1 VQVFIPEIW
10 PILTDLWLI
19 LAADSQI
26 ITWQSLI
33 CDAGADFWLF
43 SYGYLTSYILV
54 LPAMYKKIFL
64 VFSSICLFLC
74 AHAQD
79 WKLRTDKNGIKVY
92 SKQMSNS
99 RFNALKVESEFP
111 ASLSQLVAVIL
122 DINTSTEWLYSTK
135 SCVLLKTVS
144 PSELYYYS
152 EVSFPW
158 PSSNRDFV
166 AHIKVAQD
174 PRTKVVNVHAENVAA
189 LVPEKKGIVRVK
201 QSVGN
206 WTITPVGKNNIHVS
220 YELQV
225 DPGGAIPAW
234 LVNMLA
240 TKGPYESFIG
250 LRKQLEKPAYSN
262 ARFPFIID

>member
-1 VQVFIPEIW
+1 MCK
-10 PILTDLWLI
+10 
-19 LAADSQI
+19 I
-26 ITWQSLI
+26 IS
-33 CDAGADFWLF
+33 
-43 SYGYLTSYILV
+43 
-54 LPAMYKKIFL
+54 L
-64 VFSSICLFLC
+64 VFSCICLVLSG
-74 AHAQD
+74 HGQD

-92 SKQMSNS
+92 SRQMASS
-99 RFNALKVESEFP
+99 RFNALKVESSFQATP
-111 ASLSQLVAVIL
+111 SQLVAVIL

-144 PSELYYYS
+144 PSEVYYYS

-166 AHIKVAQD
+166 AHIKVTQD
-174 PRTKVVNVHAENVAA
+174 PRSKVVNVHAENVSA

-206 WTITPVGKNNIHVS
+206 WTITPTGRNNIHVS

-240 TKGPYESFIG
+240 TKGPYESFVG
-250 LRKQLEKPAYSN
+250 LRKQLTKPAYNN
-262 ARFPFIID
+262 ARFPFIVD